1 MRNETARA
9 GIRQKGD
16 DRMKKWMII
25 GMVLLLFAG
34 CAQTGESKKGNGGL
48 PADTNAS
55 SEVHKDDEP
64 QKSSPEGYSY
74 EYNGIKIPMNVDA
87 APIVKK
93 LGKPANYF
101 EAASCAFQGL
111 DKVYTY
117 SNFEIG
123 TYPKGDKDFIS
134 TVTFL
139 DDTVETDQ
147 GICVGSTLDE
157 VKDAYGKD
165 FTNKGTSYEYRKG
178 DTKLTFIIEE
188 NAVAQITYG
197 AVVEGLE
204 N

>member
-1 MRNETARA
+1 
-9 GIRQKGD
+9 
-16 DRMKKWMII
+16 
-25 GMVLLLFAG
+25 MVLLLFTG
-34 CAQTGESKKGNGGL
+34 CGQTGGSKKGNGGP

-55 SEVHKDDEP
+55 GEARKDDGP
-64 QKSSPEGYSY
+64 QKSSPEGFSY
-74 EYNGIKIPMNVDA
+74 ENNGVKIPMNVDA
-87 APIVKK
+87 APIVEK

-117 SNFEIG
+117 NGFEIG
-123 TYPKGDKDFIS
+123 TYPRGHKDFIS

-147 GICVGSTLDE
+147 GIAVGSTLDE
-157 VKDAYGKD
+157 VKAAYGKK

-178 DTKLTFIIEE
+178 DTRLTFIIE
-188 NAVAQITYG
+188 NGSVAQITYG